1 MKKSMIAVSL
11 AGVMLIAGCGTK
23 SGDKTKSSLEFDGYP
38 IKTSETLSYWMP
50 LSANLIGDYTH
61 LGETPFGQELEKA
74 TGIKIEYIHPV
85 AGQEEQSLSLAI
97 ASDELADIVE
107 FSWATYMKG
116 AENSIKNETI
126 FSFNDLIKTDAP
138 NLAKYLS
145 ENPDIDRMVK
155 TDSGQYYVFPFIR
168 SDESL
173 LRSTGMVIR
182 KDWLDELGLEMPSSV
197 EELENVMRA
206 MKKAKKLDSVLTLS
220 KANIEYLFN
229 LFGATGGMYIDN
241 GTVKYGPMQES
252 YKTAVTTLNRW
263 LEDGLLDSNY
273 INVDSK
279 IFNASVLN
287 DRAGVM
293 IASGGG
299 NMGTW
304 LDNAE
309 QTGKKLEL
317 EGVADFKDE
326 NGKYYYHQFLTKY
339 PKVSSCAIT
348 TGCKNPQL
356 AARFLDFAYGEEG
369 HMLYNFGTEGVSYEM
384 KDGTPE
390 YTDLI
395 KKNPDGLSMPEAMS
409 RYIRASGAGPFVQD
423 KRYIEGYY
431 FRDAQRTALE
441 KWTES
446 YKDVGEMN
454 LPPIS
459 YTSDENKEYSDI
471 MVEVD
476 KYVSQVRAEFI
487 FGTTNVSEFDTF
499 VKKIKS
505 LNIER
510 AVEINNAAL
519 KRYNAR

>member
-1 MKKSMIAVSL
+1 MKRTVIAASL
-11 AGVMLIAGCGTK
+11 AGIMLLAGCSTNVSNK
-23 SGDKTKSSLEFDGYP
+23 KSSLEFNGYP
-38 IKTSETLSYWMP
+38 IQTSETLSYWMP
-50 LSANLIGDYTH
+50 LSANLIGDYNN

-74 TGIKIEYIHPV
+74 TGIKIEYVHPV
-85 AGQEEQSLSLAI
+85 SGQEEQSLSLAI

-126 FSFNDLIKTDAP
+126 FSLNDLIETDAP

-145 ENPDIDRMVK
+145 DNPDIDRMVK

-182 KDWLDELGLEMPSSV
+182 KDWLDELGLKTPTSV
-197 EELENVMRA
+197 SELEDVMRT
-206 MKKAKKLDSVLTLS
+206 MKKEKNLDSVLTLK
-220 KANIEYLFN
+220 KANLEFLLN
-229 LFGATGGMYIDN
+229 LFGATGGMYVDN
-241 GTVKYGPMQES
+241 GTVKYGPLQDS
-252 YKTAVTTLNRW
+252 YKTAVSTLNKW
-263 LEDGLLDSNY
+263 INEGLLDSNY

-287 DRAGVM
+287 DRAGIM

-299 NMGTW
+299 DMGTW

-309 QTGKKLEL
+309 QTGKKFVL

-348 TGCKNPQL
+348 TSCKNPEL
-356 AARFLDFAYGEEG
+356 AARFLDYAYSEEG
-369 HMLYNFGTEGVSYEM
+369 HNLYNFGTEGVSYEM
-384 KDGTPE
+384 QDGTPV

-431 FRDAQRTALE
+431 FRDAQRNALE

-446 YKDVGEMN
+446 YSDVGEMN
-454 LPPIS
+454 LPPVS
-459 YTSDENKEYSDI
+459 YTSDENKTYADI
-471 MVEVD
+471 MVEVN
-476 KYVSQVRAEFI
+476 KYVSQVTAEFI
-487 FGTTNVSEFDTF
+487 FGTTSVDQFDTF
-499 VKKIKS
+499 VNKIKS
-505 LNIER
+505 LNIES
-510 AVEINNAAL
+510 AVDINNAAL

>member
-1 MKKSMIAVSL
+1 MKKSMLAASL
-11 AGVMLIAGCGTK
+11 AGVMLIAGCGTN
-23 SGDKTKSSLEFDGYP
+23 GGDDKTSSLEFNGYP
-38 IKTSETLSYWMP
+38 METSETLSYWMP
-50 LSANLIGDYTH
+50 LSVNLIGDYSN

-74 TGIKIEYIHPV
+74 TGIKIEYVHPV
-85 AGQEEQSLSLAI
+85 SGQEEQSLSLAI
-97 ASDELADIVE
+97 ASNELADIVE
-107 FSWATYMKG
+107 YSWATYMKG

-126 FSFNDLIKTDAP
+126 YSLNDLLETDAP

-145 ENPDIDRMVK
+145 ENPEIDRMVK
-155 TDSGQYYVFPFIR
+155 TDDGQYYVFPFIR

-173 LRSTGMVIR
+173 LRSTGLVLR
-182 KDWLDELGLEMPSSV
+182 KDWLDELGLEMPTSV

-220 KANIEYLFN
+220 KSNIEFLFN

-252 YKTAVTTLNRW
+252 YKTALTVLNRW

-293 IASGGG
+293 VASGGG

-317 EGVADFKDE
+317 EALEDFKDE
-326 NGKYYYHQFLTKY
+326 NGKYYYHQFLSKY
-339 PKVSSCAIT
+339 PKQSSCAIT
-348 TGCKNPQL
+348 TSCKNPQL
-356 AARFLDFAYGEEG
+356 AARFLDFAYSDEG

-384 KDGTPE
+384 ENDTPV

-395 KKNPDGLSMPEAMS
+395 KKNADGLSMPEAMS

-431 FRDAQRTALE
+431 FRDAQRAALE
-441 KWTES
+441 KWTAS
-446 YKDVGEMN
+446 YDDVKDKN
-454 LPPIS
+454 LPPFS
-459 YTSDENKEYSDI
+459 YTSDESKTYSDV
-471 MVEVD
+471 MVEID
-476 KYVSQVRAEFI
+476 KYISQMRAEFI
-487 FGTTNVSEFDTF
+487 FGTTDISEYGTF
-499 VKKIKS
+499 VNKIKS
-505 LNIER
+505 LNIDK
-510 AVEINNAAL
+510 ALEINNAAL